1 MTVIMARSLCQ
12 PSTPLLRSLTARTS
26 PRISLASTHA
36 PCLQRHPSP
45 WQRRTFLRNQ
55 RPQVGRVVETLNLN
69 HMRNESYNYHMRR
82 RNFLLAGALAGAI
95 ATCYTAYL
103 LVDAV
108 RNPLRMDSRLPDNA
122 NADPFTTDAGL
133 PRKTVLH
140 DADGR
145 EIVPTGNSTV
155 PIFPR
160 LLDLGI
166 GAEAGPE
173 TVNGVE
179 YTLVGLGVRT
189 VTFIGI
195 QVYMVGYYVATQ
207 DIAAIQ
213 SRLVKEIN
221 PIASTLVA
229 SEKDTLRE
237 ALLDP
242 EQGERLWTSILQE
255 TRPRSLFRIVPV
267 RDTDFHH
274 LRDGFVRAIAARSQ
288 SDNAQFGDE
297 AFGAAMKEFKS
308 LFNRGKV
315 PKSRELLLCRDA
327 PGRLTVMYDDGKT
340 GMGTIGRVD
349 DERVSRLLWLN
360 YLAGKQVASEPA
372 RKNIVA
378 GIMEFAE
385 RPIGTVATQVI

>member
-1 MTVIMARSLCQ
+1 MRS
-12 PSTPLLRSLTARTS
+12 
-26 PRISLASTHA
+26 
-36 PCLQRHPSP
+36 
-45 WQRRTFLRNQ
+45 
-55 RPQVGRVVETLNLN
+55 
-69 HMRNESYNYHMRR
+69 ESYDYHMRR
-82 RNFLLAGALAGAI
+82 RNFLLSGAI
-95 ATCYTAYL
+95 AGFVATCYTAYL
-103 LVDAV
+103 LVDAI
-108 RNPLRMDSRLPDNA
+108 RNPTKMDSGLPD
-122 NADPFTTDAGL
+122 NADPFTTDGGL
-133 PRKTVLH
+133 KRKVVLH
-140 DADGR
+140 DAEGR

-155 PIFPR
+155 PTFPR
-160 LLDLGI
+160 LLDI
-166 GAEAGPE
+166 AVGAEEGPE

-229 SEKDTLRE
+229 SEKDILRQ

-242 EQGERLWTSILQE
+242 EQGERLWSSVLQE

-288 SDNAQFGDE
+288 GDNAQFGDE
-297 AFGAAMKEFKS
+297 DFGAAMKEFKL

-327 PGRLTVMYDDGKT
+327 LGKLTVMYDDGMT
-340 GMGTIGRVD
+340 GMGTIGRVS

-378 GIMEFAE
+378 GIMEFVE